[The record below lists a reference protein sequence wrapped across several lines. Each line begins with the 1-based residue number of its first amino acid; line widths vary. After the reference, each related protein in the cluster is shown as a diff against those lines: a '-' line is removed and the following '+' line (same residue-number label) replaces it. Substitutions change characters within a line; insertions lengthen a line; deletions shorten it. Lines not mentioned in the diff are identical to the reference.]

1 MIQQLLQSYWP
12 EWNGDTVNG
21 PTGWNNTTLFIHN
34 PHRRSVMRIYNTHRD
49 KARIEFEFAVL
60 DLLQRAPL
68 SFQVPTPVPS
78 TSGDK
83 MVRVQDG
90 SDRYACLFAYI
101 EGARPEEEGIQAA
114 YSFGEKTGELVC
126 ALAACP
132 IGMEPVYP
140 PYYELLQSYPSCSRT
155 FIQDFYKQPPVEFQ
169 EQGNAL
175 QILHEAYTE
184 ISGRLESLKNLP
196 QQLVHGDLN
205 FSNLLVDSEQSGKV
219 IALLDFEFCTKDV
232 RAMEPAVVISGFL
245 GMAEE
250 KDAIRQFCE
259 GFASRVR
266 LTEEEIA
273 AIPVLMRLRLVDVF
287 LHFLS
292 RYREGTDESHVLQ
305 EQVDMLA
312 AGLKRLKQS
321 QAWLEDMLI
330 QYLM

>member
-12 EWNGDTVNG
+12 EWNGDMVNG
-21 PTGWNNTTLFIHN
+21 PTGWNNTTLLFIT
-34 PHRRSVMRIYNTHRD
+34 RIGVRSCAFTIRIVTRQGSNSSLRSWTCCSGHPLAFR
-49 KARIEFEFAVL
+49 F
-60 DLLQRAPL
+60 QR
-68 SFQVPTPVPS
+68 
-78 TSGDK
+78 
-83 MVRVQDG
+83 
-90 SDRYACLFAYI
+90 LFHQRLAI
-101 EGARPEEEGIQAA
+101 RWFGFRTEVIVTLA
-114 YSFGEKTGELVC
+114 YSPTLKERDRKKRAFKRRIPSGKNGELVC

-155 FIQDFYKQPPVEFQ
+155 FIQDFCKQPPVEFQ

-273 AIPVLMRLRLVDVF
+273 AIPVLLRLRLVDVF
-287 LHFLS
+287 LHF
-292 RYREGTDESHVLQ
+292 
-305 EQVDMLA
+305 
-312 AGLKRLKQS
+312 
-321 QAWLEDMLI
+321 
-330 QYLM
+330 

>member
-1 MIQQLLQSYWP
+1 M
-12 EWNGDTVNG
+12 
-21 PTGWNNTTLFIHN
+21 
-34 PHRRSVMRIYNTHRD
+34 
-49 KARIEFEFAVL
+49 
-60 DLLQRAPL
+60 
-68 SFQVPTPVPS
+68 
-78 TSGDK
+78 
-83 MVRVQDG
+83 
-90 SDRYACLFAYI
+90 
-101 EGARPEEEGIQAA
+101 
-114 YSFGEKTGELVC
+114 
-126 ALAACP
+126 
-132 IGMEPVYP
+132 YP

-155 FIQDFYKQPPVEFQ
+155 FIQDFCKRPPVEFQ

-175 QILHEAYTE
+175 QILQGAYTE

-250 KDAIRQFCE
+250 KVAIRQFCA

-273 AIPVLMRLRLVDVF
+273 AIPVLLRLRLVDVF

-292 RYREGTDESHVLQ
+292 RYREGTDDSHVLQ
-305 EQVDMLA
+305 EQIGMLA
-312 AGLKRLKQS
+312 AGLKRLEQS
-321 QAWLEDMLI
+321 QAWMEDVLT